1 LNDFIVNIDETNAA
15 ALLIEESHK
24 RPVVVDFWA
33 DWCEPCKVLMPLLE
47 KIAAEYQG
55 AFLLAKVNADEQQMI
70 AQQFGVRSLPTVMVI
85 QGGQPVDGFAG
96 AQPEAQVR
104 EMLEKYL
111 PKPWDGLLQQAQ
123 ELMAQDDFP
132 AALPLLRRAW
142 DESGQ
147 SHDITLALA
156 HVLIECL
163 RLDEAEKLL
172 DGVRMADQD
181 EVYEQLRAQL
191 EIKREAA
198 KSPEIEALEQRLLDN
213 PEDLDVRHQLG
224 VQYTNGGQFKE
235 GMEQFIYILQRE
247 LDHGDGATKRLLL
260 DTIATMG
267 KGDPLAGIPW
277 QRSTS
282 ASFTACFTDSVTD
295 AGRPSEQYRQAFQP
309 DPFALYDCE
318 RRRVLS
324 GALPGSRS

>member
-1 LNDFIVNIDETNAA
+1 MNDFIVNIDETNAA

-96 AQPEAQVR
+96 ALPEAQVR

-123 ELMAQDDFP
+123 ELMTQGDFT

-142 DESGQ
+142 DESGH

-156 HVLIECL
+156 HALIECL
-163 RLDEAEKLL
+163 RLDEAEKIL

-267 KGDPLAGIPW
+267 KGDPLAVEY
-277 QRSTS
+277 QRK
-282 ASFTACFTDSVTD
+282 
-295 AGRPSEQYRQAFQP
+295 
-309 DPFALYDCE
+309 LYS
-318 RRRVLS
+318 L
-324 GALPGSRS
+324 LY

>member
-47 KIAAEYQG
+47 KIATEYQG
-55 AFLLAKVNADEQQMI
+55 AFLLAKVNADDQQMI

-111 PKPWDGLLQQAQ
+111 PKPWDALLQQAQ
-123 ELMAQDDFP
+123 AFMEQEDF
-132 AALPLLRRAW
+132 ASALPLLRQAW
-142 DESGQ
+142 DESGK
-147 SHDITLALA
+147 SHDITLALVHA
-156 HVLIECL
+156 LIECL
-163 RLDEAEKLL
+163 RLDEAEKIL

-224 VQYTNGGQFKE
+224 VQYTNGSQFKE
-235 GMEQFIYILQRE
+235 GMDQFIYILQRE

-267 KGDPLAGIPW
+267 KGDPLAVEY
-277 QRSTS
+277 QRK
-282 ASFTACFTDSVTD
+282 
-295 AGRPSEQYRQAFQP
+295 
-309 DPFALYDCE
+309 LYS
-318 RRRVLS
+318 L
-324 GALPGSRS
+324 LY